1 MDRKALAEETRKIV
15 GQGYYVHR
23 TAGLVELMALLDAA
37 RAGTRLYRPEDL
49 AALLEAKSS
58 GPKARVEVTGESTA
72 EAGLRLFRKEHVA
85 DVAVLNFA
93 SAKNPGGGWLGG
105 ARAQEEDLAISSAL
119 VTCLDRAPEYYR
131 ANRET
136 ESMLYTDHMIH
147 SPRVPFF
154 RNDDTALLETP
165 ALLSVLTAP
174 APNAGHYLRR
184 HPQNLETLEAA
195 LHRRAGMVLAALR
208 DRGHRTIVL
217 GAWGCGVFRNEPAT
231 VAAAFRDWIEEPRFA
246 GAFDRVVFA
255 ILDRSPSGH
264 TLGAFEQAFGGV

>member
-1 MDRKALAEETRKIV
+1 MDRKALAEETCRIV
-15 GQGYYVHR
+15 EQGSYVHR
-23 TAGLVELMALLDAA
+23 TAGRVDLTALLAQA
-37 RAGTRLYRPEDL
+37 RAGTRLYRPDEL
-49 AALLEAKSS
+49 AALLERTSS
-58 GPKARVEVTGESTA
+58 GPKARVEVTDESTT
-72 EAGLRLFRKEHVA
+72 EAGVRLFRKERVA

-119 VTCLDRAPEYYR
+119 VTCLLEAPEYYR
-131 ANRET
+131 VNRDT

-147 SPRVPFF
+147 SPRVPFI
-154 RNDDTALLETP
+154 RHEDAALLDTP

-174 APNAGHYLRR
+174 APNAGQYLRR
-184 HPQNLETLEAA
+184 HPQNLEALEAA

-231 VAAAFRDWIEEPRFA
+231 VAASFREWLEEPRFA

-255 ILDRSPSGH
+255 ILDRTGR
-264 TLGAFEQAFGGV
+264 TLDAFKRTFAGV